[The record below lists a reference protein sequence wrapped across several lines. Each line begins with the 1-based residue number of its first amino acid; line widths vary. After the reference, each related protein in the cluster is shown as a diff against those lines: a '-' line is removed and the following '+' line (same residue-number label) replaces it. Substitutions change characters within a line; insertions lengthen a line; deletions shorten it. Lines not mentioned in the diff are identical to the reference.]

1 MDNKSTHEYVEKL
14 RENQEKDQKNKER
27 QGDNHPGKKL
37 PNHKH

>member
-1 MDNKSTHEYVEKL
+1 MDNKNTHEFVEKL
-14 RENQEKDQKNKER
+14 RENQEKDRENREK

>member
-1 MDNKSTHEYVEKL
+1 MDNNNTHEFVEKL
-14 RENQEKDQKNKER
+14 HEKQEKDRKNKEH